1 VSRPRTLTAADV
13 LLDGERICTVVSW
26 YATWEHPPGADEL
39 LGADA
44 SAHRL
49 LSGVAALVNSSR
61 GHRLVIAGV
70 LNLLHGY
77 GEYGNPYWAGRYQTV
92 FDRAEA
98 MGLTMVGPRFPNGR
112 QADPWP
118 TELPQGSIAVPT
130 YHTSRQGP
138 GGATRQLDFVFASR
152 ELSDRLLVHAR
163 NEPGEWGPS
172 DHCRVDMRSYA
183 SAPPRARPRVEAEP
197 WRTSRTGTSR
207 WRPSLRPHRL
217 RAPLRSRGAARQ
229 AVGAR

>member
-1 VSRPRTLTAADV
+1 
-13 LLDGERICTVVSW
+13 
-26 YATWEHPPGADEL
+26 
-39 LGADA
+39 
-44 SAHRL
+44 
-49 LSGVAALVNSSR
+49 VAALVNSSR
-61 GHRLVIAGV
+61 GHRLVIAGD